1 MGPLGKEELHQKK
14 GTKGNTEE
22 ENSYYVIM
30 IDPRLAQVLRILEVT
45 RAQSPF
51 FLHENAGLCWAF
63 LKTAL
68 FSLPYGVLLLHNTFL

>member
-30 IDPRLAQVLRILEVT
+30 IMYEIIRIKST
-45 RAQSPF
+45 
-51 FLHENAGLCWAF
+51 HYK
-63 LKTAL
+63 LKY
-68 FSLPYGVLLLHNTFL
+68 FN